1 MIFYLPFELFHWLVK
16 SYFQPSK
23 WRWSSRGVARPF
35 GAMVQRPRGT
45 RDFTPDVMSRR
56 LAFENLLEKVSRL
69 HGFKRVQTPIFE
81 SLDLFTA
88 KSGPGVVKQLYAFKD
103 KSERDLTLRPE
114 LTAPVMRMISEE
126 MRASPKPLRLSYFG
140 QCFRYEESKK
150 GRYREFFQYGVELIG
165 ASGPIA
171 EAEVV
176 ALAIDMLSTSGL
188 TDWELRIGHV
198 GVLKDILTTIG
209 LASDGE
215 GEPPVASAMRL
226 LDKGDWDGLAQFF
239 TTQGIDASAC
249 DGLRKL
255 SDLQGGIETLP
266 VAREI
271 LASMQVSQ
279 DSLDELEQLLN
290 AISALAPT
298 PPSLKVNLCVARG
311 LDYYT
316 GMVFE
321 VNVAELGGEGQV
333 LGGGSYR
340 LLHLFG
346 MEDLDPS
353 CGFGLGFD
361 RVLLALEAQAEKTGR
376 AEVVPGESAGNSTLV
391 LPFRIESEEV
401 FSLVKGLRDKGHNV
415 ELDLRGKNIGKS
427 LDWASKTG
435 FTSVVIIGPQDLEK
449 GECTIKNLVSGEQST
464 VPLAIDSVSTVL

>member
-1 MIFYLPFELFHWLVK
+1 
-16 SYFQPSK
+16 
-23 WRWSSRGVARPF
+23 
-35 GAMVQRPRGT
+35 MVQRPRGT
-45 RDFTPDVMSRR
+45 RDFTPVIMNRR
-56 LAFENLLEKVSRL
+56 LAFENLLESKART

-88 KSGPGVVKQLYAFKD
+88 KSGPGVVKQLYAFQD

-126 MRASPKPLRLSYFG
+126 MRSSPKPLRLSYFG

-150 GRYREFFQYGVELIG
+150 GRYREFFQYGIELIG
-165 ASGPIA
+165 SSGPLA
-171 EAEVV
+171 EAEVI
-176 ALAIDMLSTSGL
+176 ATAMDMLDACGL
-188 TDWELRIGHV
+188 ADWELVIGHV
-198 GVLKDILTTIG
+198 GVLRDALTSIG
-209 LASDGE
+209 LSSEGE

-226 LDKGDWDGLAQFF
+226 LDKGDWNGLAEFLAS
-239 TTQGIDASAC
+239 QGIAASAG
-249 DGLRKL
+249 DGLRAL
-255 SDLQGGIETLP
+255 SNLDGGSETL
-266 VAREI
+266 VQAKTI
-271 LASMQVSQ
+271 LDEMGVSSS
-279 DSLDELEQLLN
+279 SLDELGQLL
-290 AISALAPT
+290 SVLEMLAPT

-346 MEDLDPS
+346 LEDLDPS

-361 RVLLALEAQAEKTGR
+361 RVLLALEAQGERDGR
-376 AEVVPGESAGNSTLV
+376 SEIVPGESAAPSTLI
-391 LPFRIESEEV
+391 LPFRIDVENV
-401 FSLVKGLRDKGHNV
+401 LPLVKGLRDSGHST

-427 LDWASKTG
+427 LDWAAKNG
-435 FTSVVIIGPQDLEK
+435 FTNVVIIGPQDLEN
-449 GECTIKNLVSGEQST
+449 GVCSIKNLSSGEQQS
-464 VPLAIDSVSTVL
+464 VALSLDAVLAVL

>member
-1 MIFYLPFELFHWLVK
+1 MN
-16 SYFQPSK
+16 
-23 WRWSSRGVARPF
+23 
-35 GAMVQRPRGT
+35 
-45 RDFTPDVMSRR
+45 RR
-56 LAFENLLEKVSRL
+56 LAFENLLESKSRT

-88 KSGPGVVKQLYAFKD
+88 KSGPGVVKQLYAFQD

-126 MRASPKPLRLSYFG
+126 MRSSPKPLRLSYFG

-150 GRYREFFQYGVELIG
+150 GRYREFFQYGIELIG
-165 ASGPIA
+165 ASSPLA
-171 EAEVV
+171 EAEVIAT
-176 ALAIDMLSTSGL
+176 ALDMLDACGL
-188 TDWELRIGHV
+188 EDWELVIGHV
-198 GVLKDILTTIG
+198 GVLRDALTSIG
-209 LASDGE
+209 LSTEGE

-226 LDKGDWDGLAQFF
+226 LDKGDWNGLGEFLDS
-239 TTQGIDASAC
+239 QGIATSAG
-249 DGLRKL
+249 DGLRAL
-255 SDLQGGIETLP
+255 SDLDGGSETLTQ
-266 VAREI
+266 AKTI
-271 LASMQVSQ
+271 LDGMGVSSS
-279 DSLDELEQLLN
+279 SLDELGQLL
-290 AISALAPT
+290 SALEMLAPT

-346 MEDLDPS
+346 LDDLDPS

-361 RVLLALEAQAEKTGR
+361 RVLLALEAQGERDGR
-376 AEVVPGESAGNSTLV
+376 SEIVPGESAAPSTLV
-391 LPFRIESEEV
+391 LPFRIDV
-401 FSLVKGLRDKGHNV
+401 GNVLPLVKGLRDSGHST

-427 LDWASKTG
+427 LDWAAKNG
-435 FTSVVIIGPQDLEK
+435 FTSVVIIGPQDLEN
-449 GECTIKNLVSGEQST
+449 GVCSIKNLNSGEQQS
-464 VPLAIDSVSTVL
+464 VALSLDAVLAVL